1 MGLRDVVQKR
11 RDERKPKTLA
21 ELRAMKQAQPPPAV
35 VRTNGLAALR
45 ASKRAKLS
53 SKLDF
58 HRAGLRYHNVQ
69 QIHGYWTIDV
79 SNGDRTYTM
88 HNRYGA
94 WYHDIA
100 GSERMAEPVKVA
112 RALGT
117 EVSQLDMSLALQAR
131 LHEELKDRGIPTH
144 AEIIQQHDEEAKKKR
159 KQSRKSKEAPDD
171 AE

>member
-21 ELRAMKQAQPPPAV
+21 ELRAMKQTAPPPT

-45 ASKRAKLS
+45 ASKQAKKS

-69 QIHGYWTIDV
+69 QINGYWTIDV
-79 SNGDRTYTM
+79 SNGDRTFTM
-88 HNRYGA
+88 HNRFKA
-94 WYHDIA
+94 WYHNVT
-100 GSERMAEPVKVA
+100 GSDRMAEPVQVA

-117 EVSQLDMSLALQAR
+117 QVSQLDISSALQAR
-131 LHEELKDRGIPTH
+131 LYVELKDRGIPTP
-144 AEIIQQHDEEAKKKR
+144 AELVHQRDEEAKAKR
-159 KQSRKSKEAPDD
+159 KQSRKSKEAQDD